1 MVVEIA
7 VDPVA
12 QGMDLNGEVQR
23 AMAQAMSQQM
33 MPSQDFSETEENKE
47 VKVTIDS
54 HEFRVNPQQMSWSKE
69 FKINE
74 DEIVYDKDITQ
85 WMGVK
90 NKRLSINLKTFTAD
104 EKEFLWELGDD
115 DGPYPG
121 PHLIEAAIPTGSICM
136 YLKKWSG
143 QQVEGE
149 SDNMWYWQLEF
160 WEANENGI

>member
-1 MVVEIA
+1 MVVEIS

-23 AMAQAMSQQM
+23 ALAQSMSQSM
-33 MPSQDFSETEENKE
+33 MPSQNYLEAEENKE
-47 VKVTIDS
+47 VKVTIDG

-69 FKINE
+69 FKIE
-74 DEIVYDKDITQ
+74 EAEVVYEQDITQ

-90 NKRLSINLKTFTAD
+90 NKRLSISLRTFTAD
-104 EKEFLWELGDD
+104 EKEFLWYLGDE
-115 DGPYPG
+115 DGEHNG
-121 PHLIEAAIPTGSICM
+121 PHIIEAAIPTGSICM

-149 SDNMWYWQLEF
+149 SDNTWAWQLEF

>member
-1 MVVEIA
+1 MVVEIS

-23 AMAQAMSQQM
+23 ALAQSMSQSM
-33 MPSQDFSETEENKE
+33 MPSQNYLEAEENKE
-47 VKVTIDS
+47 VKVTIDG

-69 FKINE
+69 FKIE
-74 DEIVYDKDITQ
+74 EAEVVYEQDITQ

-90 NKRLSINLKTFTAD
+90 NKRLSISLRTFTAD
-104 EKEFLWELGDD
+104 EKEFLWYLGDE
-115 DGPYPG
+115 DGEHNG
-121 PHLIEAAIPTGSICM
+121 PHIIEAAIPTGSICM

-149 SDNMWYWQLEF
+149 SDNTWAWALEF
-160 WEANENGI
+160 VESNENGI

>member
-1 MVVEIA
+1 MVVEIS

-23 AMAQAMSQQM
+23 ALAQSMSQSM
-33 MPSQDFSETEENKE
+33 MPSQNYLEAEENKE
-47 VKVTIDS
+47 VKVTIDG

-69 FKINE
+69 FKIE
-74 DEIVYDKDITQ
+74 EAEVVYEQDITQ

-90 NKRLSINLKTFTAD
+90 NKRLSISLRTFTAD
-104 EKEFLWELGDD
+104 EKEFLWYLGDE
-115 DGPYPG
+115 DGEHNG
-121 PHLIEAAIPTGSICM
+121 PHIIEAAIPTGSICM

-149 SDNMWYWQLEF
+149 SDNTWAWALEF

>member
-1 MVVEIA
+1 MVLEIA

-23 AMAQAMSQQM
+23 AMAQAM
-33 MPSQDFSETEENKE
+33 PLQDYLETEENKE
-47 VKVTIDS
+47 VKVTIDG

-90 NKRLSINLKTFTAD
+90 NKRLSINLKTFTAL

-115 DGPYPG
+115 DGAYPG

-136 YLKKWSG
+136 YLKKWSC

-149 SDNMWYWQLEF
+149 SDNLFYWSLEF
-160 WEANENGI
+160 VESHEAGI